1 MPVVS
6 PGEARRPAAQV
17 KIKEETLPARKT
29 AKKSKI
35 KRRNELSAANGL
47 AIAMQTEIEGYEFYR
62 LAAQKSKDAGARE
75 MFRSLA
81 KDEVEHYR
89 LLKAQYDN
97 IVRGGDFKAL
107 RKAGRSR
114 LKVKSPVFSKAFLSS
129 RKNKHFEMSALS
141 VGILLEQNA
150 IEFFK
155 KQHQQVKDA
164 KAKKLFKELAD
175 WEGEHL
181 RALLAQKRFLQ
192 REIFA
197 AAHFEPF

>member
-1 MPVVS
+1 M
-6 PGEARRPAAQV
+6 
-17 KIKEETLPARKT
+17 PARKT
-29 AKKSKI
+29 AKKSKM
-35 KRRNELSAANGL
+35 KRENELSAANGL
-47 AIAMQTEIEGYEFYR
+47 AIAMQTEIEGYEFYK
-62 LAAQKSKDAGARE
+62 LAAQKSKDDGARG

-81 KDEVEHYR
+81 KDEVEHHR
-89 LLKAQYDN
+89 LLKAQYES
-97 IVRGGDFKAL
+97 IAKGGEFKAP
-107 RKAGRSR
+107 RRPGRSR

-129 RKNKHFEMSALS
+129 RKSKHFEMSALS

-155 KQHQQVKDA
+155 KQHQQVKDPG
-164 KAKKLFKELAD
+164 AKKLFKELAD